1 MVCSMSKDDFDN
13 RVKSILA
20 QEFSAVIDVGLLS
33 EETLM
38 PVITRMRTSLHEAF
52 AAMSVAEAEFHLQM
66 LRDQC
71 RETADSIVAMAD
83 SGYWN

>member
-1 MVCSMSKDDFDN
+1 MFCSMSMDDFDN
-13 RVKSILA
+13 RVKTILA
-20 QEFSAVIDVGLLS
+20 QEFSGVIDVGLLS

-38 PVITRMRTSLHEAF
+38 PVITRMRTSLQQAF
-52 AAMSVAEAEFHLQM
+52 AAMSVAEVEFHLQM